1 VRGSPPRKESTAS
14 GATLTEDM
22 GPSPAALRL
31 TLVALAA
38 LTGAAGSSAS
48 AAEPSDEL
56 RVYKPVADTY
66 VTAARGRT
74 NFGRSRVLRV
84 DASPET
90 TAFLRFRL
98 KQPEDPAESITLLLR
113 PTSLGRAR
121 YAVRQVEND
130 QWRERRLTYATA
142 PHPSMRF
149 VSSRP
154 VRRGA
159 WSAVDVTAFV
169 QPDGGEEV
177 TLAIT
182 THGTRA
188 IAFGSRESRSGP
200 RLVVRTDDG
209 EQDDVLDAILRH

>member
-1 VRGSPPRKESTAS
+1 MRSN
-14 GATLTEDM
+14 
-22 GPSPAALRL
+22 AAVGT

-38 LTGAAGSSAS
+38 LLGAARSSAS
-48 AAEPSDEL
+48 AAEPQDEL

-66 VTAARGRT
+66 VTAARART
-74 NFGRSRVLRV
+74 NFGRSRALRV
-84 DASPET
+84 DAAPET
-90 TAFLRFRL
+90 TAFVRFRL
-98 KQPEDPAESITLLLR
+98 KRTAVPAESITLLLR
-113 PTSLGRAR
+113 PTSLGRPR

-130 QWRERRLTYATA
+130 DWRERRLTYATA

-154 VRRGA
+154 IRRGA

-169 QPDGGEEV
+169 QPEGGEEV

-188 IAFGSRESRSGP
+188 ISFGSRESRFGP

-209 EQDDVLDAILRH
+209 EPDDLVLDRVLQH